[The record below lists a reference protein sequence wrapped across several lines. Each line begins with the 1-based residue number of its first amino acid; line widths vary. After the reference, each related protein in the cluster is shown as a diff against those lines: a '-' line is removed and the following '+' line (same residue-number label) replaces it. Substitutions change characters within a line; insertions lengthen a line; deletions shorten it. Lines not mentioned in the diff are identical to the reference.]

1 MMDCQSCRE
10 YDPNDPTLNMTIE
23 QLRDETDRFDKAWD
37 LAESDEYGPEP
48 EDSDQCYNCGA
59 YAKACDG
66 HTYVCP
72 VCGDEW
78 DIWLDPLE
86 DY

>member
-1 MMDCQSCRE
+1 
-10 YDPNDPTLNMTIE
+10 MTNKIRFDRDVDAPIE
-23 QLRDETDRFDKAWD
+23 WLRDEVDRFDKAQE
-37 LAESDEYGPEP
+37 LADDEFGPMP
-48 EDSDQCYNCGA
+48 EDPGECYNCGA
-59 YAKACDG
+59 YAKTYDG